1 MGPSLH
7 ASVILDPHLVSFR
20 RRMAEDMVQLCIDQS
35 RGWSL
40 LTSRKP
46 GIDGFI
52 KVMVPLFADM
62 QRKAA
67 AEKRWDSL
75 EFKPRHLSGADPF
88 GARSEEWINA
98 FYDIYHM

>member
-1 MGPSLH
+1 
-7 ASVILDPHLVSFR
+7 
-20 RRMAEDMVQLCIDQS
+20 
-35 RGWSL
+35 
-40 LTSRKP
+40 
-46 GIDGFI
+46 
-52 KVMVPLFADM
+52 M